1 MELNSILEEL
11 KEELISQKGFLWSK
25 KNKDSITKCL
35 SLVDDVQM
43 NLPSALQE
51 ATYIITQK
59 QKILAAAQ
67 DAANK
72 IVAEATQK
80 AQELT
85 AENAITKQAQIEAE
99 AMVGNANK
107 RCNQLYSSTRDNI
120 DKMLKAI
127 EDYLTDNLHVVR
139 NNREEL
145 AGGAI
150 IRKPNKD
157 KQT

>member
-85 AENAITKQAQIEAE
+85 AENAITKQAQIEVE

-157 KQT
+157 R

>member
-85 AENAITKQAQIEAE
+85 AENTITKQAQIEAE

-107 RCNQLYSSTRDNI
+107 RCNQLYGSTSDNI

-157 KQT
+157 K